1 MSNQESHSVENQD
14 LMAIQIELEEGMSAR
29 GVKRFWK
36 NLNLAK
42 EGGRED
48 ETSYGQ
54 KIIAGRMDVLSGAIA
69 TWLTEANSGKVGRS
83 SIAAGLLKGADSR
96 KVAYLALKAIL
107 SCVSKTKTIQFV
119 GMTVGSLIETEYRM
133 QAVRDV
139 EEKGYKRLLKEATKR
154 GSTFHRRMYAVRA
167 SDAVAEFSAW
177 SKTDRLHI
185 GVKLL
190 DIVMEVIGLVEVTHV
205 KLGRNRSQNVVR
217 ALPET
222 LEWIDKR
229 NNFVQY
235 LRPCYE
241 PMVVQPLDWTSPTGG
256 GYVSSCIE
264 PLRLVKVKNRGYIEE
279 LVNADMPMV
288 YAGVNALQRTP
299 WQINTQVYEVL
310 NHIWEIGSDLGG
322 IPPKNG
328 LELPPKPTDIDTNE
342 EARKI
347 WRIETSKAHQLNV
360 SHRGQRIGFQLA
372 LDIASRYKRF
382 RKLFFVYTLDFR
394 GRVYAVPHLNP
405 QGADYQKSLLRF
417 ANGKPL
423 GSEGWKW
430 LAVHG
435 ANLAGNDKISL
446 ADRVHWVLENEEQIC
461 AIAADPYGQR
471 GWANGIGELSIDKP
485 WQFLAFCFEWAGYV
499 SQGESFVSKLP
510 VALDGSASGIQH
522 FSAML
527 KSETGARVNLTPSEK
542 PSDVYS
548 MVAAQC
554 IEQANLDLVSGTDD
568 ELTHNDLGVPY
579 ILEGTK
585 TLAAQWLKF
594 GITRKTCK
602 RPVMTLSYGAKEFG
616 FKDQVME
623 DILKP
628 AYAAAGKGGGFPF
641 QADGYRAAIYMA
653 KVLWKSVATT
663 LVAPVQAM
671 EWLQGAA
678 SLVVQEGLPV
688 SWTTPIGFP
697 VQQSYMNVE
706 ARRVKTHLSGKL
718 VYITMNEDI
727 ADSLDKRRMKN
738 SISPNYI
745 HSCDAAHLL
754 KTVSD
759 ARDQGITNFAMIH
772 DSFGTLAA
780 DTEDLFRIVRESF
793 VEIYTQCNVL
803 DNFRID
809 IENQLSEESRHKLQ
823 PLPAMG
829 TLDLQGV
836 LASKY
841 CFA

>member
-1 MSNQESHSVENQD
+1 MATQDTQD
-14 LMAIQIELEEGMSAR
+14 LMQLQISLEEGMSAR

-36 NLNLAK
+36 NLNDAK
-42 EGGRED
+42 EAGRED

-54 KIIAGRMDVLSGAIA
+54 KIISGRMDVLSKAIG
-69 TWLTEANSGKVGRS
+69 TWLSEANSGKGGRS
-83 SIAAGLLKGADSR
+83 SIAAGLLKGADTR
-96 KVAYLALKAIL
+96 KVSFLAMKAVM

-119 GMTVGSLIETEYRM
+119 GMAIGSLIETEYRM

-139 EEKGYKRLLKEATKR
+139 EEAGYKRLLKEATKR
-154 GSTFHRRMYAVRA
+154 GSTFHRRMYAIRA
-167 SDAVAEFSAW
+167 SDAVAGFSAW
-177 SKTDRLHI
+177 SKTDRLHL

-190 DIVMEVIGLVEVTHV
+190 DIIMETIGLVEVTHV
-205 KLGRNRSQNVVR
+205 KLGLKKSANIVR

-229 NNFVQY
+229 NNFVQH
-235 LRPCYE
+235 LRPVYE
-241 PMVVQPLDWTSPTGG
+241 PMVVQPMDWTSPLGG

-264 PLRLVKVKNRGYIEE
+264 PLRLVKVKNSGYFEE
-279 LVNADMPMV
+279 LKNADMPMV
-288 YAGVNALQRTP
+288 YNGVNALQRTP
-299 WQINTQVYEVL
+299 WQINTEVYEVM
-310 NHIWEIGSDLGG
+310 NHLWETSSDLGG
-322 IPPKNG
+322 IPPKDG
-328 LELPPKPTDIDTNE
+328 LPLPPIPHDIDTNE
-342 EARKI
+342 DARKAF
-347 WRIETSKAHQLNV
+347 RRDTAKAHQLNV
-360 SHRGQRIGFQLA
+360 SLMGQRIGFQLA
-372 LDIASRYKRF
+372 IDIASRYKGF
-382 RKLFFVYTLDFR
+382 RKIAFPYQLDFR

-405 QGADYQKSLLRF
+405 QGADYQKGLLRF

-430 LAVHG
+430 LAMHG
-435 ANLAGNDKISL
+435 ANLAGNDKVSL
-446 ADRVHWVLENEEQIC
+446 EDRVNWVLENESEIC
-461 AIAADPYGQR
+461 AIAADPYGEK
-471 GWANGIGELSIDKP
+471 GWANEVGGMKIDKP
-485 WQFLAFCFEWAGYV
+485 WQFLAFCKEWAGYV
-499 SQGESFVSKLP
+499 AQGESFISKLP

-527 KSETGARVNLTPSEK
+527 KSETGACVNLTPADK
-542 PSDVYS
+542 PSDVYG

-554 IEQANLDLVSGTDD
+554 VEQANQDLVSGTEDS
-568 ELTHNDLGVPY
+568 LMHNDLGVPY

-628 AYAAAGKGGGFPF
+628 AYAAAGTGGGFPF

-697 VQQSYMNVE
+697 VQQSYMNME

-718 VYITMNEDI
+718 VYISMNDET
-727 ADSLDKRRMKN
+727 DSLDKRRMK
-738 SISPNYI
+738 SAISPNFI

-780 DTEDLFRIVRESF
+780 DTEHLFRIVRESF
-793 VEIYTQCNVL
+793 VEIYTQVNVL
-803 DNFRID
+803 DNFRIE

-823 PLPAMG
+823 PLPAFG
-829 TLDLQGV
+829 SLDIQGV
-836 LASKY
+836 LESKY